1 MRKIIYVIL
10 SFLLLTTIKT
20 VMVEA
25 EKSEEILFEND
36 MIEIQVG
43 GGVTKPIDLS
53 QRTESGL

>member
-20 VMVEA
+20 VMVTA

-43 GGVTKPIDLS
+43 GVIKPIDLS

>member
-20 VMVEA
+20 VMVTA

-43 GGVTKPIDLS
+43 GGVIKPIDLS

>member
-20 VMVEA
+20 VMVTA

-43 GGVTKPIDLS
+43 G
-53 QRTESGL
+53 

>member
-43 GGVTKPIDLS
+43 G
-53 QRTESGL
+53 